1 MRIVPR
7 TRWGLIRM
15 IALAGILPLLFLIIW
30 LWTVRMPGPTF
41 TGRLPPLT
49 PNQDAMRLTLERHV
63 RTLAH
68 DIGVRSDERYANVQR
83 AAAYIERNLQAL
95 GYQVV
100 SLEFTARNRRY
111 RNLEATLRGTSRPQ
125 EVIVLGAHYDTAKEA
140 PGADDNASGVAGGAA
155 APRGVGGGR
164 PARTGAVLV
173 FSHQ

>member
-1 MRIVPR
+1 MDRDIPGWRKSVNAGHISRGPGGRGAGGLMRIVPR

-49 PNQDAMRLTLERHV
+49 PNQDAMRVTLERHV

-68 DIGVRSDERYANVQR
+68 DIGVRSDETYANVQR

-100 SLEFTARNRRY
+100 SLEFT
-111 RNLEATLRGTSRPQ
+111 
-125 EVIVLGAHYDTAKEA
+125 
-140 PGADDNASGVAGGAA
+140 
-155 APRGVGGGR
+155 
-164 PARTGAVLV
+164 
-173 FSHQ
+173 